1 MCKSI
6 RIISQSRYGQL
17 SKCEKCN
24 SFNLTYNNILF
35 EFTNEEFENFKRF
48 LNALELESCKKRYN
62 ISYRRRNIP
71 VQTYQQNLFLVFSSK
86 EIKELMK
93 LVAINNDTNTNSD
106 IENYEL
112 LSFNKIDYKLQSN

>member
-1 MCKSI
+1 MLDENSNNC
-6 RIISQSRYGQL
+6 QSWFGQ
-17 SKCEKCN
+17 KK
-24 SFNLTYNNILF
+24 
-35 EFTNEEFENFKRF
+35 
-48 LNALELESCKKRYN
+48 LESCKKRYN